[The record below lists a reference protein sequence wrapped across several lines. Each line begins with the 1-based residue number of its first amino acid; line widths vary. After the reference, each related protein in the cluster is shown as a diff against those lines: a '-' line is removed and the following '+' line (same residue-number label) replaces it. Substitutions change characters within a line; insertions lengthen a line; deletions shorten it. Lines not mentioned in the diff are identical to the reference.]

1 MGGGI
6 AVVKGKLHTHDD
18 MCNYKLLM
26 DQFIPVRCSQ
36 YKCVNDCISFSCESG
51 QDEFNMPGLHSASS
65 LAYTSLKVAG
75 DFAFSAECKIIGVE
89 KFDAAGIY
97 LITQDSKVKFGVERY
112 KENDYRI
119 VTVRSNP
126 FSDETNGS
134 VFGSSYS
141 SLILTRSKN
150 IFSFYSENNGRLR
163 FERAFAVNEVP
174 IQVSIGLFVQSPFSK
189 SGARAVFN
197 HLKFTRTPF
206 EHIRE

>member
-1 MGGGI
+1 M
-6 AVVKGKLHTHDD
+6 VKGKPRIHAD
-18 MCNYKLLM
+18 MCNYKFLM

-36 YKCVNDCISFSCESG
+36 YKCVDGRISFSCESG
-51 QDEFNMPGLHSASS
+51 QDEFNMPGLHCSSS
-65 LAYTSLKVAG
+65 LAHTSLKLDG
-75 DFAFSAECKIIGVE
+75 DFTFSVECKIIGAK
-89 KFDAAGIY
+89 KFDGAGIY
-97 LITQDSKVKFGVERY
+97 LITQDSKVKFGIERY
-112 KENDYRI
+112 KKNDYRI

-134 VFGSSYS
+134 MLSSPYS
-141 SLILTRSKN
+141 SLLLTRSKN
-150 IFSFYSENNGRLR
+150 IFSFYSENNKRLR
-163 FERAFAVNEVP
+163 FERAFAVNEAP